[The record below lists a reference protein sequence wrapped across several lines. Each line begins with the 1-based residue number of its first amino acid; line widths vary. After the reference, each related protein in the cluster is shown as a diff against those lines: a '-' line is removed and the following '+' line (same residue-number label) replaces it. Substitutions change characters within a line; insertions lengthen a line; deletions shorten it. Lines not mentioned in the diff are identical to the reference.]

1 MLNKMNFSQEKAN
14 KVLEFFQQQIYPS
27 LPIKEPSIGQ
37 TYVTCPE
44 ASKPLT
50 KPLAECK
57 SVRVILTTYEKED
70 DEKILDTS
78 VRQSIAL
85 RRKKIVNLTNEAL
98 AQGDILTKEI
108 LSILLFCDTRTISR
122 DIAALEDQGIIVQ
135 IRNKTKKKAK
145 SSK

>member
-1 MLNKMNFSQEKAN
+1 MNFSQEKVN

-27 LPIKEPSIGQ
+27 LPIKEPDIGQ
-37 TYVTCPE
+37 TNVTRP
-44 ASKPLT
+44 ATSKPLT
-50 KPLAECK
+50 KPLAKCK

-98 AQGDILTKEI
+98 AQGGILTKEI
-108 LSILLFCDTRTISR
+108 LSILLFCDTVV
-122 DIAALEDQGIIVQ
+122 EDKFIDLSLIELYDFL
-135 IRNKTKKKAK
+135 NFT
-145 SSK
+145 